1 MSGLF
6 ASGRVVDTILLII
19 ALEAAWLLWRAR
31 GRRSSVVLDTLF
43 ALGPG
48 ACLLLALRAALT
60 GADWPWIA
68 LALAASFP
76 LHLLDL
82 RRRRIGRR

>member
-6 ASGRVVDTILLII
+6 ASGHAVDLILVIM
-19 ALEAAWLLWRAR
+19 ALEAGFLLLT
-31 GRRSSVVLDTLF
+31 RRMTRL
-43 ALGPG
+43 ALLLVFGPG
-48 ACLLLALRAALT
+48 VFILLGARAALV
-60 GADWPWIA
+60 GAAWGWIA

-82 RRRRIGRR
+82 RRRLQG

>member
-6 ASGRVVDTILLII
+6 ASGHAVDLILVIM
-19 ALEAAWLLWRAR
+19 ALEAGFLLLT
-31 GRRSSVVLDTLF
+31 RRMTSL
-43 ALGPG
+43 ALLLVFGPG
-48 ACLLLALRAALT
+48 VFILLGARAALV
-60 GADWPWIA
+60 GAAWGWIA

-82 RRRRIGRR
+82 RRRLQG

>member
-6 ASGRVVDTILLII
+6 ASGHAVDLILAIM
-19 ALEAAWLLWRAR
+19 ALEAGFLLV
-31 GRRSSVVLDTLF
+31 RRRMTPY
-43 ALGPG
+43 ALLLVFGPG
-48 ACLLLALRAALT
+48 VFILLGARAALV
-60 GADWPWIA
+60 GAGWWWIA

-82 RRRRIGRR
+82 RQRLHP